1 MRKIISKKEKLNAL
15 YDEFSE
21 KFKNEMVVTGF
32 GDCDAP
38 IVLIGEAPGRD
49 EVKFGRPFVG
59 AAGKNLTELL
69 AGGGIDRKDVF
80 ITNVVKYRLYKIN
93 EKTGNMVN
101 RPVTKAD
108 LDNNISYLMRELEI
122 LTPVLIVTLGNTA
135 LHAVCGK
142 KSVISDVHGRV
153 IDSENGDRRVFP
165 LYHPASIIYN
175 RSLKETYEKD
185 VKQLQNTLKL
195 LNFQ

>member
-1 MRKIISKKEKLNAL
+1 MSRILTKKEKLYAL

-38 IVLIGEAPGRD
+38 VVLIGEAPGKD

-69 AGGGIDRKDVF
+69 SGGGIDRKDVF
-80 ITNVVKYRLYKIN
+80 ITNVVKYRLYRIN

-101 RPVTKAD
+101 RPVTRAD
-108 LDNNISYLMRELEI
+108 LDNNLSYLMRELEI

-142 KSVISDVHGRV
+142 KSVMSDVHGRV
-153 IDSENGDRRVFP
+153 INSEKGDRRVFP

-175 RSLKETYEKD
+175 RSLKETYEND
-185 VKQLQNTLKL
+185 VKQLQKTLKL
-195 LNFQ
+195 LDF

>member
-1 MRKIISKKEKLNAL
+1 MSRILTKKEKLNAL

-21 KFKNEMVVTGF
+21 KFRNEMVVTGF

-38 IVLIGEAPGRD
+38 VVLIGEAPGKD

-69 AGGGIDRKDVF
+69 SGGGIDRKDVF
-80 ITNVVKYRLYKIN
+80 ITNVVKYRMYRIN

-101 RPVTKAD
+101 RPVTRAD
-108 LDNNISYLMRELEI
+108 LDNNLSYLMRELEI

-153 IDSENGDRRVFP
+153 INSEKGDRRVFP

-175 RSLKETYEKD
+175 RSLKETYEND
-185 VKQLQNTLKL
+185 VKQLQKTLKL
-195 LNFQ
+195 LDF

>member
-1 MRKIISKKEKLNAL
+1 MSRILTKKEKLDAL
-15 YDEFSE
+15 YDEFSG

-38 IVLIGEAPGRD
+38 VVLIGEAPGKD

-69 AGGGIDRKDVF
+69 SGGGIDRKDVF

-101 RPVTKAD
+101 RPVKRED
-108 LDNNISYLMRELEI
+108 LDNNLPYLMRELEI

-142 KSVISDVHGRV
+142 KSVISDVHGSV
-153 IDSENGDRRVFP
+153 INSEKGDRRVFP

-175 RSLKETYEKD
+175 RSLKETYEND
-185 VKQLQNTLKL
+185 VKQLQKTLKL
-195 LNFQ
+195 LDF